1 MLGHQPPEN
10 EKIPCEK
17 RQRDQ
22 RNFESQCALPES
34 KSTISVIHSHGNQP
48 NLPLL
53 KYAIDVTLSSQEFC
67 SYNLPGVG
75 GGKTTRTWSRWR
87 KNQQK
92 QGKCGGQE
100 EDEEKLL
107 SDISATNSEDK
118 EERRMGKTVF
128 VLYNNKKEMKDE
140 LQRRITSRYIH
151 HN

>member
-1 MLGHQPPEN
+1 MPTMFVRPG
-10 EKIPCEK
+10 
-17 RQRDQ
+17 R
-22 RNFESQCALPES
+22 
-34 KSTISVIHSHGNQP
+34 
-48 NLPLL
+48 
-53 KYAIDVTLSSQEFC
+53 
-67 SYNLPGVG
+67 YNTVHF
-75 GGKTTRTWSRWR
+75 KEE
-87 KNQQK
+87 
-92 QGKCGGQE
+92 E